1 MSRYLLSADELTE
14 MTQRLQ
20 SACTA
25 FDQLE
30 SEVRLSDAISLE
42 TAIQLYSP
50 LPRWM
55 PEMHLV
61 EMVEAQAI
69 EARGSKE
76 QLSQLQEASSTQR
89 RLDLRHKVWKKN
101 GLGD

>member
-1 MSRYLLSADELTE
+1 MSRYLLSADELCE
-14 MTQRLQ
+14 MTQRPQ
-20 SACTA
+20 SAC

-61 EMVEAQAI
+61 EMVEAKAI

-76 QLSQLQEASSTQR
+76 QLSQLQEACSSQR

-101 GLGD
+101 GLGE